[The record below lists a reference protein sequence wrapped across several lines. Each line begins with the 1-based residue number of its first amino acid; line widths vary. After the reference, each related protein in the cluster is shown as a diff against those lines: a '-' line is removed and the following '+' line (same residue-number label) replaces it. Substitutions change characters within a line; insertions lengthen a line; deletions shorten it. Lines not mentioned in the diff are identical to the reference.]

1 MRPLNRPDVHLPV
14 TSMQTYSIKSPT
26 STHARPATCAEINC
40 AEWRNG
46 WITVLPTGSDNDRL
60 LRRACVG
67 QVDGYRRHFTASHD
81 GGMTTFRFEAGQRC
95 LSTTKHVVALDRP
108 EIYVVRGGDWRG
120 STGLI
125 RRHTRARDWV
135 EDFALH
141 QDAVVKRFN

>member
-26 STHARPATCAEINC
+26 STHARPAHCREVACKEYY
-40 AEWRNG
+40 AG
-46 WITVLPTGSDNDRL
+46 WSISLIAGSDDDRFF
-60 LRRACVG
+60 RRACMG
-67 QVDGYRRHFTASHD
+67 QVDGYRRPFTTTRD
-81 GGMTTFRFEAGQRC
+81 GVFVTFAFEAGIPCRFVM
-95 LSTTKHVVALDRP
+95 KHVVALDRP